1 MAVTVQQEVAALY
14 SAIFNRAPDQ
24 AGLEFWVNAIEG
36 GDSLVQAAEGFTQH
50 PVFAETYAGMSD
62 SQFVQQLY
70 VNILGGAGD
79 ANGIAFWTEKLAS
92 GVSKGQVVAEFV
104 QGALSIDLDALLASG
119 ELSQAEYDAAVARQ
133 DSLTNK
139 ANVGL
144 HFVEKFGAATNLS
157 ADTDTTTKEGLE
169 SDPVYLASQAAIAN
183 VTADAASVTAANA
196 AINAAG
202 APTDLNV
209 APAFTLTS
217 GLEALSETN
226 QAKVDFLK
234 TLVLDLNDD
243 GTVDVKAGDAT
254 EPNVA
259 SDLTNAVAGVDALVA
274 GDYTG
279 SSVNV
284 RAALLADQ
292 QAANA
297 KDLAAAQKTLA
308 EAEAAV
314 AKVEGL
320 ATAIANYESAQDA
333 TKAADKAKA
342 VAVAAQAGAE
352 ANYESLNSAITIG
365 LDGTIAG
372 VIKSTDGV
380 LALETGVTETTNPGV
395 TDLLAKINANLA
407 AAKALTDAQKAEAA
421 ALEVVDNL
429 DLSTAAKTAL
439 SAVAVE
445 MGLAATATPTQ
456 IAVGVEID
464 TRYATLKT
472 DATASGLDIS
482 SVDATDGIDTTDSQA
497 LLVLANNAVAATS
510 NVIEGLGA
518 SAAGDNLTS
527 AEITTREGAL
537 DAGIATLRTN
547 IAAVAFNTDEATTEG
562 LVAALTAQAVTDK
575 FISAT
580 DKIAI
585 DGAFADA
592 QGADNTTTAAA
603 ITAATAAVD
612 SNNNINEFDAAV
624 AQYAE
629 DNKTAASA
637 KELDDLVGLDAA
649 YDTAANTNDLY
660 TALNN
665 AKLALLDDKGTASTA
680 DDTGIE
686 ANIAKLD
693 AALASLSEAQTNAD
707 ALKAQNDAITA
718 AEKAFTD
725 NGYLK
730 PVTVDGA
737 ELATAGADIFVA
749 GAVAGDFSIANFGL
763 LGADVLYVGGATYN
777 STQIGAGAGETL
789 LTKAGNDSVI
799 EYFLEE
805 TATGVDVIVETKA
818 FGSSAAD
825 AEVVIELTGLKL
837 ADLSVDGGFITLA

>member
-1 MAVTVQQEVAALY
+1 MATVTGASLVAGIESSTGVTLNAVLKASLTAKLQQMIDKGTY
-14 SAIFNRAPDQ
+14 SATSAAVAIQ
-24 AGLEFWVNAIEG
+24 AF
-36 GDSLVQAAEGFTQH
+36 S
-50 PVFAETYAGMSD
+50 
-62 SQFVQQLY
+62 SQIKTV
-70 VNILGGAGD
+70 VD
-79 ANGIAFWTEKLAS
+79 ANGGTAAF
-92 GVSKGQVVAEFV
+92 V
-104 QGALSIDLDALLASG
+104 
-119 ELSQAEYDAAVARQ
+119 
-133 DSLTNK
+133 N
-139 ANVGL
+139 
-144 HFVEKFGAATNLS
+144 
-157 ADTDTTTKEGLE
+157 
-169 SDPVYLASQAAIAN
+169 N
-183 VTADAASVTAANA
+183 VTAVKTAVENGTT
-196 AINAAG
+196 I
-202 APTDLNV
+202 PTFGSTTPTN
-209 APAFTLTS
+209 PTFTLTS

-259 SDLTNAVAGVDALVA
+259 SDLTKAVAGVDALVA

-342 VAVAAQAGAE
+342 VAVAAQAGAK
-352 ANYESLNSAITIG
+352 ANYESLTKTTITIAG
-365 LDGTIAG
+365 DGTVTG

-380 LALETGVTETTNPGV
+380 LGLEAGVTETTNPGV
-395 TDLLAKINANLA
+395 TELLAKINANLA
-407 AAKALTDAQKAEAA
+407 AAKATADAQKAEAA

-537 DAGIATLRTN
+537 DTGIATLRTN

-592 QGADNTTTAAA
+592 QGADNTTTTAA

-637 KELDDLVGLDAA
+637 KELDDLVDLDAD
-649 YDTAANTNDLY
+649 YDTQANTNALY
-660 TALNN
+660 TALEN
-665 AKLALLDDKGTASTA
+665 AKLALFNDNGTASTA
-680 DDTGIE
+680 DDTGIQ
-686 ANIAKLD
+686 ANIAKLN
-693 AALASLSEAQTNAD
+693 AAVASLNEAQTNAD
-707 ALKAQNDAITA
+707 ALKAANDAIAA

-737 ELATAGADIFVA
+737 ELATAGADIFVT

-799 EYFLEE
+799 EFFLEE

-818 FGSSAAD
+818 FGSSSAD